1 MNIYSHR
8 EYPEYLKSGKL
19 SREAGG
25 KYFMKGINTYEKS
38 GVTEPKNFALLFFLA
53 PLSLCLTL

>member
-1 MNIYSHR
+1 MNIYSHK

-19 SREAGG
+19 SREVGG

-38 GVTEPKNFALLFFLA
+38 WVTEPKNFTLLSFLA
-53 PLSLCLTL
+53 LCHLV

>member
-1 MNIYSHR
+1 MDIYRHR

-19 SREAGG
+19 PREVGG

-38 GVTEPKNFALLFFLA
+38 GVTEPKNFALVSFLA
-53 PLSLCLTL
+53 PL